1 MLPAEAP
8 AAAAVLE
15 RARGENFPV
24 ASLLFPRSLRPHLL
38 ALYGFARLVDDLGDE
53 ASGDRL
59 TLLDWLS
66 GELDVVFGEGTPS
79 HPLLRRLAR
88 TVRGLHLPR
97 DPFDR
102 LVAAN
107 RWDQV
112 VDRYATFEELAEYCS
127 MSATPVG
134 ELVLRICG
142 AATPERLALSDAVCT
157 GLQLVEFWQDLGE
170 DAARGRVYLP
180 LEDLERFGY
189 TVEDLLEGRTGQP
202 FLRLMRFEA
211 ERTRAL
217 LERGRPL
224 ARSLPGRVGL
234 AVRLFTAG
242 GLAALAD
249 LERRGFDTLQRSASP
264 SRPRRWW
271 HALKELAR

>member
-1 MLPAEAP
+1 MRPAEAP
-8 AAAAVLE
+8 TAAAVLE
-15 RARGENFPV
+15 QARHENFPV
-24 ASLLFPRSLRPHLL
+24 ASLLFPAPLRPHLV
-38 ALYGFARLVDDLGDE
+38 AVYGFARLVDDLGDE
-53 ASGDRL
+53 AGGDRL
-59 TLLDWLS
+59 ALLDWLS
-66 GELDVVFGEGTPS
+66 GELDLVYGGGEPS
-79 HPLLRRLAR
+79 HPLMRRLAR
-88 TVRGLHLPR
+88 TVRALGLPR
-97 DPFDR
+97 EPFDR

-112 VDRYATFEELAEYCS
+112 VDRYATFEELARYCAL
-127 MSATPVG
+127 SANPVG

-142 AATPERLALSDAVCT
+142 AATPERVALSDAVCT

-189 TVEDLLEGRTGQP
+189 TVGDLLAGRADQR
-202 FLRLMRFEA
+202 FRRLMRFEA
-211 ERTRAL
+211 QRTRDL

-224 ARSLPGRVGL
+224 ARSLPGRMGL
-234 AVRLFTAG
+234 AVRTFTAG

-249 LERRGFDTLQRSASP
+249 LEARGFDTLRRNASP

-271 HALKELAR
+271 YALRELLR